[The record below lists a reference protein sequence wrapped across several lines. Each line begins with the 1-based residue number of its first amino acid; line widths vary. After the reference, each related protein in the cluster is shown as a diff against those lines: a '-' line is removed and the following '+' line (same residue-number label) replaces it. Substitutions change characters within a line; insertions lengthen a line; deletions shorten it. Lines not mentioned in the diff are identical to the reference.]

1 MRALP
6 PFGQGREVE
15 GEMDL
20 GNFGVPTLLSP
31 VTPLT
36 HKRVV
41 EAATN
46 LFLFRPINTVSVDR
60 IAREAKVS
68 RRTLYDI
75 RASRDELVRWIFE
88 PLLEAAVSHLPSPP
102 SPEITLDDAIREHVA
117 NVLDMLRSE
126 PHRRLLAAIRLNR
139 EDHPWLDEAY
149 EQRIRR
155 PLFGMFKES
164 ILDKCA
170 ADALELASSNPVV
183 QRLHSVLEAYASGE
197 REPGSASDAAD
208 GYADAAMQEFASWFI
223 RGHFS
228 RGLGLH
234 QRPEQRTARQ
244 TGLY

>member
-1 MRALP
+1 
-6 PFGQGREVE
+6 
-15 GEMDL
+15 MDL

-31 VTPLT
+31 VTPVT

-46 LFLFRPINTVSVDR
+46 LFRSRPINTVSVDR

-68 RRTLYDI
+68 RRALYDI
-75 RASRDELVRWIFE
+75 RANRDELVRWIFE
-88 PLLEAAVSHLPSPP
+88 PLLAAAVSHLPSPP
-102 SPEITLDDAIREHVA
+102 SREVTLDEAVRQHAA
-117 NVLDMLRSE
+117 NVLAMLRSE

-155 PLFGMFKES
+155 PLFEMFKES

-170 ADALELASSNPVV
+170 ADALELASSNAVV
-183 QRLHSVLEAYASGE
+183 QRLHNVLEAYALGDG
-197 REPGSASDAAD
+197 EPGSGSDSAD
-208 GYADAAMQEFASWFI
+208 SYADAAMQEFASWFI

-228 RGLGLH
+228 RGLGIH
-234 QRPEQRTARQ
+234 RRPEQQTPRR